1 MNSSKYVIINKTIGL
16 IYLFDTQ
23 EIASEAFETL
33 KEDNP
38 NYTYAYAVADT
49 YSSGEEILNSE
60 EYKKYYKDYMKCEPS
75 PHYFCLC
82 SLELGYDNIVGIFN
96 SEEAAQ
102 KALRYEL
109 NNGNKDYYIISGP
122 FYENV
127 NQYIGYMEN
136 FC

>member
-60 EYKKYYKDYMKCEPS
+60 EYK
-75 PHYFCLC
+75 
-82 SLELGYDNIVGIFN
+82 
-96 SEEAAQ
+96 
-102 KALRYEL
+102 
-109 NNGNKDYYIISGP
+109 
-122 FYENV
+122 
-127 NQYIGYMEN
+127 
-136 FC
+136 